1 MNHLYKNIIYY
12 YIKNEGGEMIELG
25 NLDLNQCI
33 ELLRE
38 IRYFET
44 DSPSKLN
51 DMIDLQI
58 VIEYLWILELHINN
72 KREFEKVEK

>member
-1 MNHLYKNIIYY
+1 M
-12 YIKNEGGEMIELG
+12 IKLG

-51 DMIDLQI
+51 DMMDLEI

>member
-1 MNHLYKNIIYY
+1 
-12 YIKNEGGEMIELG
+12 MIELG

-51 DMIDLQI
+51 DMIDLEI